1 MYDIMEIFDRENFD
15 KMATDL
21 STFSYAE
28 FLMKPTYSTY
38 YQFFNILQMH
48 LSNFPRISIAKV
60 GIIIMFIFTFFAT
73 LTRHHASTHIIDLC
87 MYVRS

>member
-1 MYDIMEIFDRENFD
+1 MEIFDRENFD

-38 YQFFNILQMH
+38 NFSIFCKCTYQI
-48 LSNFPRISIAKV
+48 SPEFP
-60 GIIIMFIFTFFAT
+60 
-73 LTRHHASTHIIDLC
+73 
-87 MYVRS
+87 